1 MSCIKYNGVV
11 SAFPG
16 VGKSFI
22 HKNAAKYNAISI
34 PFGKTIEYDYVV
46 IQSYHGKV
54 VLDSDSANFDKRFFP
69 NNYINHIEPI
79 SKLCNEF
86 VILVSSH
93 DNVRREMRNRK
104 IEYTL
109 VYPDRSLKREY
120 IERYKKRGS
129 PQAFIDLMEAKW
141 DDFIDDCEN
150 DPSDKLVLRS
160 GEYLKDVLVR
170 NSQIKR
176 RFLRLKEFLASIFLK
191 GM

>member
-1 MSCIKYNGVV
+1 
-11 SAFPG
+11 
-16 VGKSFI
+16 
-22 HKNAAKYNAISI
+22 
-34 PFGKTIEYDYVV
+34 
-46 IQSYHGKV
+46 
-54 VLDSDSANFDKRFFP
+54 
-69 NNYINHIEPI
+69 
-79 SKLCNEF
+79 
-86 VILVSSH
+86 
-93 DNVRREMRNRK
+93 MRNRK